1 MTLTMLNIGNMRY
14 DHQPIDVRDWLY
26 TYDRLMYYYYYLLL
40 LLLFIIIII
49 IYIHIYITLY
59 NQSYDH

>member
-49 IYIHIYITLY
+49 YIHLY
-59 NQSYDH
+59 NII